1 MISRWD
7 PVYLS
12 YLKQTKFTFKF
23 PTQILRKVA
32 SSFSGGTPS
41 KEHLRVMRRRLI
53 TRIKSRV
60 NNVQISTENIVSI
73 VHGLLSRSI
82 LIKYLEERKDYV

>member
-41 KEHLRVMRRRLI
+41 KEHLRVMRRRL
-53 TRIKSRV
+53 SR
-60 NNVQISTENIVSI
+60 
-73 VHGLLSRSI
+73 
-82 LIKYLEERKDYV
+82 